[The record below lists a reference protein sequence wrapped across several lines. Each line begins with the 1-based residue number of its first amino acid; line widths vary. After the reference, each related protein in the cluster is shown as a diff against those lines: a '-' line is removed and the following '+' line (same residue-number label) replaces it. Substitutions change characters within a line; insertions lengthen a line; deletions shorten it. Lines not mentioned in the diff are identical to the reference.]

1 MDFARFAENPREL
14 ARLQERFKRIITANK
29 RDHIEGKRVLDL
41 AASNGRWSCAA
52 AEAGASEVVAVE
64 GREPRV
70 RAAIEEA
77 KRLGFSDRCRFIT
90 GDMYGWLYDNRN
102 ERFDTV
108 FCLGVYYHV
117 MDHYQLL
124 KLIARLQPNCIIID
138 SGFVRSFQL
147 AVHVQSEDPSLRKNA
162 LPVFEGQAG
171 ELVGL
176 VSLGMMNQMAW
187 NCGYVVEPVVWDPQD
202 VVNKQSVKDYMAAR
216 RYTLRL
222 LRQTNLLGSDQ
233 KWHDRWRPALRALNP
248 KYEQLL
254 DPDKAH
260 LVEDPRVLGRKAA
273 ARPAHGRFS
282 LSHMLNPTAWF
293 ASADAK

>member
-1 MDFARFAENPREL
+1 MDFARFAGNPREL
-14 ARLQERFKRIITANK
+14 ARLQERFKRVITVNQ
-29 RDHIEGKRVLDL
+29 RDHIQGKRVLDL

-52 AEAGASEVVAVE
+52 AEAGAAEVVAVE
-64 GREPRV
+64 GREARV
-70 RAAIEEA
+70 QQAIKEA
-77 KRLGFSDRCRFIT
+77 ERLDVASRCKFIV
-90 GDMYGWLYDNRN
+90 GDMYDWLYDNRN

-124 KLIARLQPNCIIID
+124 KLMVRLQPNCIIID

-162 LPVFEGQAG
+162 LPVFEGQTG

-202 VVNKQSVKDYMAAR
+202 VANRQSVKDYMAAR

-233 KWHDRWRPALRALNP
+233 KWQDRWRPALRALNP

-254 DPDKAH
+254 DPEKAH
-260 LVEDPRVLGRKAA
+260 LVEDPRVQGKFVPGRRALNSAA
-273 ARPAHGRFS
+273 
-282 LSHMLNPTAWF
+282 
-293 ASADAK
+293 